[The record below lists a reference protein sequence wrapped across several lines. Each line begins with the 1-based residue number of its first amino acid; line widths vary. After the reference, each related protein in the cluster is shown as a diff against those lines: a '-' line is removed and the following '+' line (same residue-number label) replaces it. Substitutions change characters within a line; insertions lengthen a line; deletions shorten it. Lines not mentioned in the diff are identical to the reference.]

1 MKFLKLFEGYQS
13 ESEVA
18 EICDKYEIENWSIN
32 SEGLVDVQGDV
43 FLRDIKNIPLKFGEV
58 SGYFDCSHRHSRK
71 RRIIRSKI
79 DQPSSSR
86 ITLSSL
92 DGSPHTVGGGFVC
105 SNAGLKSLKGGPNKV
120 GGDFYCGWNNLTSL
134 EFCPSSVG
142 TNFYCGWNKIRE
154 FTGLKYIGG
163 DFYCTGN
170 PIEKI
175 WDIISPDWKW
185 DEDLMEFFEDCSI
198 IHDDGESVAIDRLNF
213 FLEEI
218 GLKPVEK
225 VKVYKKI

>member
-1 MKFLKLFEGYQS
+1 MKYIKLFEGYQS
-13 ESEVA
+13 ESEVQ
-18 EICDKYEIENWSIN
+18 EICKKYGIKNWSIN
-32 SEGLVDVQGDV
+32 SDGLVDVDGCVDLS
-43 FLRDIKNIPLKFGEV
+43 FKKLTELPLKFGKV
-58 SGYFDCSHRHSRK
+58 TGDFDCGGFFENNK
-71 RRIIRSKI
+71 LT
-79 DQPSSSR
+79 
-86 ITLSSL
+86 TLK
-92 DGSPHTVGGGFVC
+92 GCPNTVGGWFDC
-105 SNAGLKSLKGGPNKV
+105 RDNK
-120 GGDFYCGWNNLTSL
+120 LTSL
-134 EFCPSSVG
+134 EFCPRSVG
-142 TNFYCGWNKIRE
+142 TNFYCRWNNIRE

-198 IHDDGESVAIDRLNF
+198 IHDDGQSVAIDRLNF

-225 VKVYKKI
+225 VDGYNNI